1 MSNVPL
7 TLLSPPGN
15 RDLAAVLLRR
25 ETGMAPPESRPLIE
39 TLDAVSATVLHA
51 AGITDTLAVQI
62 LAALWQQPGRITDP
76 EPRPH
81 RSRAAATDR
90 EEVFLRELGERV
102 HVIRCARRLTPGGI
116 YRRTGIPIPA
126 LQELEAGRAWPSV
139 FFLYRLAQVF
149 EVPLP
154 MLVDPKA
161 TPVRVLRLLA
171 GRAA

>member
-25 ETGMAPPESRPLIE
+25 ETGMAPPDSRPLIE
-39 TLDAVSATVLHA
+39 TLDAVSTTVLHA
-51 AGITDTLAVQI
+51 AGITDTLAVQL
-62 LAALWQQPGRITDP
+62 LAALWQQPGRIT
-76 EPRPH
+76 EPPP
-81 RSRAAATDR
+81 RSPARRVVATDH
-90 EEVFLRELGERV
+90 EAAFLRELGERV
-102 HVIRCARRLTPGGI
+102 HVTRCARRLTLGGI
-116 YRRTGIPIPA
+116 YRRTGIPITA
-126 LQELEAGRAWPSV
+126 LEELEAGRAWPSV
-139 FFLYRLAQVF
+139 FFLYRLAHVF

-161 TPVRVLRLLA
+161 TPLRVLRLLA